1 MLAQGSNLRTP
12 MHRHLPSF
20 VRLPAAVL
28 AAACLLCAPGY
39 AGTPYP
45 SPLPVKGDKAPA
57 ALALPAPS
65 SVFSRRRTGTGFF
78 VDDDGHLVTAYH
90 VVVGCGRVMVIKEDH
105 HVEAKV
111 VALSAKRDLALLAAS
126 KTLGLAAV
134 FPQTV
139 RTDASDMVFAAAYD
153 SLPGLKLG
161 GGVLANATVTG
172 RGGDGELALD
182 SSVTFGASG
191 APVLDSLG
199 LVQGV
204 ISRRTATGRV
214 LAVSAGDTKAFLLA
228 NGVDISAD
236 DRPQIA
242 PYASRAHRAASIS
255 VRVVCQQR

>member
-1 MLAQGSNLRTP
+1 MHGCLINLI
-12 MHRHLPSF
+12 
-20 VRLPAAVL
+20 RLSAAVL
-28 AAACLLCAPGY
+28 VGVCVLCAPGQ
-39 AGTPYP
+39 ARTPSP
-45 SPLPVKGDKAPA
+45 SPLPQKSDKAPA
-57 ALALPAPS
+57 ALALPGPS
-65 SVFSRRRTGTGFF
+65 SVFSRRRAGTGFF
-78 VDDDGHLVTAYH
+78 VDDDGRLVTAYH
-90 VVVGCGRVMVIKEDH
+90 VVVGCGRVMVVKEDH

-126 KTLGLAAV
+126 RTLGLAAV

-191 APVLDSLG
+191 APVLDKLG

-204 ISRRTATGRV
+204 ISHRTGTGRV
-214 LAVSAGDTKAFLLA
+214 LAASAGDTKAFLLA
-228 NGVDISAD
+228 NSVDIAED
-236 DRPQIA
+236 DRPQMA
-242 PYASRAHRAASIS
+242 PFASRAHRAASIS
-255 VRVVCQQR
+255 VRVLCLQR